1 MPTSADST
9 RSEGSR
15 VSLRPVTEADLPAL
29 FEIQLDAGAQTMAAF
44 IDPKTSNDLEA
55 YLDKWDRLL
64 GDETIV
70 TRAVIVDGELVGS
83 VGCFEMEG
91 EKEVTYWIRRDWWG
105 RGIATEGLAGLLRVV
120 PERPLVGVVAA
131 DNAGPARVLE
141 RNGFVRVGE
150 ATSFAVARGLEIREL
165 IYRLQRP
172 AAVSERA

>member
-1 MPTSADST
+1 MATSVDSA

-15 VSLRPVTEADLPAL
+15 VTLRPVTKADLPAL

-44 IDPKTSNDLEA
+44 IDPKASNDLGA
-55 YLDKWDRLL
+55 YLRKWDGLL

-70 TRAVIVDGELVGS
+70 TRAVIVAGELVGS

-105 RGIATEGLAGLLRVV
+105 RGIATQALAGLLRVV
-120 PERPLVGVVAA
+120 PERPLVGVVAQ
-131 DNAGPARVLE
+131 DNAGSARVLE

-150 ATSFAVARGLEIREL
+150 AASFAAARGTEVREL
-165 IYRLQRP
+165 IYRLDDGV
-172 AAVSERA
+172 AAEG